1 MPNMENIVIVGGG
14 AGGLALATQLGNKF
28 KRSKKVQV
36 ILVDKN
42 PSHIWKPL
50 LHEVAAGSIDSAFDE
65 LNYRYHGKKKHF
77 NFILGSL
84 ETIDR
89 DKSTLVLAERRDDAG
104 ELITPK
110 QHLHYDYAVIAI
122 GGVSNDFGVPGAKEH
137 CYFLDDKDQAERFHQ
152 HLLNQTD
159 RLSCE
164 SLNSTADT
172 NNSAPPVLR
181 IGIVGGGATGVE
193 LAAELQHTA
202 QGLSGYQRNVAGKVD
217 YKITLLEAGPRIL
230 PALSEKLSNAA
241 QRTLEKIGIDV
252 HCNTGVKSCSAEGF
266 ITPDDTI
273 ACNIRVWAAGIKA
286 PSQLASIAGLECN
299 NRNQLLVKPTLQSS
313 NDERIFVIGDCASC
327 ALPSGG
333 FAPPRAQAAHQMATL
348 VYKNILRSHRN
359 KPLREFR
366 YRDYGSLVSLSNFNT
381 VGGLMSGFVG
391 SEMRIGGPIARLAY
405 LSLYRMHLL
414 AIHGIYNSLLIAL
427 AGRIHRAI
435 KPKLKLH

>member
-1 MPNMENIVIVGGG
+1 MENIVIVGGG

-28 KRSKKVQV
+28 KRSKTTQI
-36 ILVDKN
+36 ILVDKH

-50 LHEVAAGSIDSAFDE
+50 LHEVAAGSLDSAFDE

-77 NFILGSL
+77 NFLQGSL

-89 DKSTLVLAERRDDAG
+89 EQQNLVLAARYDENG

-110 QHLHYDYAVIAI
+110 QYLPYTYAVIAI
-122 GGVSNDFGVPGAKEH
+122 GGISNDFGVPGARDN
-137 CYFLDDKDQAERFHQ
+137 CYFLDDKAQAERFHQ

-164 SLNSTADT
+164 SLNGDKNTAERKD
-172 NNSAPPVLR
+172 PVLR

-202 QGLSGYQRNVAGKVD
+202 AGLSGYQRNAAARVN
-217 YKITLLEAGPRIL
+217 YKITLIEAGPRIL
-230 PALSEKLSNAA
+230 PALSEKLSKAA
-241 QRTLEKIGIDV
+241 TRTLEKIGIEVRCD
-252 HCNTGVKSCSAEGF
+252 TGVKRCSDEGF
-266 ITPDDTI
+266 TTSTDEAIDCD
-273 ACNIRVWAAGIKA
+273 IRVWAAGIKA
-286 PSQLASIAGLECN
+286 PPLLAEIPGLESN
-299 NRNQLLVKPTLQSS
+299 NRNQLLVLPTLQSS

-327 ALPSGG
+327 ALPAGG
-333 FAPPRAQAAHQMATL
+333 FVPPRAQAAHQMASL
-348 VYKNILRSHRN
+348 VYKNLLRSRRN
-359 KPLREFR
+359 KSLKDFR
-366 YRDYGSLVSLSNFNT
+366 YRDFGSLVSLSNYNT

-414 AIHGIYNSLLIAL
+414 AIHGMFNSLLIAL